1 MAIDSLL
8 TPENQLGNLPLADR
22 APTSKSDIWN
32 LSLVAGALSSGTGY
46 GAYRLSNIRS
56 DRDAEFKKITGK
68 SVKEAVPHDWS
79 YKPSYFLNPEKMHD
93 DFQMSVDNYITEQRK
108 TNPDFSR
115 IKTDQELRSDIKSDR
130 DFASQEIERNID
142 GEGLTGSAL
151 SMAGYMGGAVAGD
164 PINLASMF
172 VGAGAGST
180 VLRTVLT
187 ETAIN
192 AGVEIAQ
199 IPSRIKWER
208 SMGNKYGIGN
218 ALTDVALAGLGAGAI
233 TGLTKGIGHSFKYFD
248 KEKLPST
255 DAPSAS
261 VLDAISRNKSLG
273 SEVRDSAL
281 YNSRAAHFDE
291 NIPVREP
298 TIKDYTDHANNFM
311 ETVRAVKEHRQPN
324 LVDRSGEKAVTV
336 SRSVFGNQ
344 LEGQGLSGDNFKRL
358 ENRVENNS
366 LVTKQ
371 NEFRTRK
378 EADDFVRAQQNR
390 TDYYVQNENGKFSVY
405 ERADGEFVKSDNGN
419 KLVYDTKRKANDVA
433 KKLSEST
440 SAKHSLI
447 ENGGLFYIIKGD
459 KKLAD
464 KISNSDFVAEVK
476 VDKPIIQ
483 EVKTPNVPPTNLL
496 YYTKPNNSGRSI
508 DNEFIEANI
517 NATNKLDERI
527 KQGDSKDL
535 SPAMEADF
543 NRLIKDFPDE
553 KILIDGVEM
562 KMADLKEIIL
572 EDETILDAV
581 KVCAIG

>member
-1 MAIDSLL
+1 MPISSLL

-56 DRDAEFKKITGK
+56 DRDAEFKRVTGK

-79 YKPSYFLNPEKMHD
+79 YKPEYFLNPEKEHD
-93 DFQMSVDNYITEQRK
+93 DFQISVDNYITEQRK
-108 TNPDFSR
+108 INPDFGG
-115 IKTDQELRSDIKSDR
+115 IKTDKELRSEIKTER
-130 DFASQEIERNID
+130 DFASEEIARNVA
-142 GEGLTGSAL
+142 GEGLSGSAL
-151 SMAGYMGGAVAGD
+151 SMAGYMGGAIAGD
-164 PINLASMF
+164 PINLSSMF
-172 VGAGAGST
+172 VGAGAGAT

-192 AGVEIAQ
+192 AGIEAAQ

-208 SMGNKYGIGN
+208 SMGNSYGIGN
-218 ALTDVALAGLGAGAI
+218 ALTDVALAGFGAGAI
-233 TGLTKGIGHSFKYFD
+233 TGLAKGAGKAFKYFD
-248 KEKLPST
+248 KDKMPNT
-255 DAPSAS
+255 DAPTSS
-261 VLDAISRNKSLG
+261 VLDAISKDKTLG

-311 ETVRAVKEHRQPN
+311 ETLKAMKEHRQPN

-336 SRSVFGNQ
+336 SRSSFGEQ
-344 LEGQGLSGDNFKRL
+344 LEGQGLSNENFKRL

-371 NEFRTRK
+371 NEFNTRK
-378 EADDFVRAQQNR
+378 DADDFVRAQQNR
-390 TDYYVQNENGKFSVY
+390 TDFYVQNDNGKFSVY
-405 ERADGEFVKSDNGN
+405 ERTDGEFVKADTGN
-419 KLVYDTKRKANDVA
+419 KVVYDTKRKANDA
-433 KKLSEST
+433 SKKLSEST
-440 SAKHSLI
+440 GEKHSLV
-447 ENGGLFYIIKGD
+447 ENNGSFYIIKGD

-464 KISNSDFVAEVK
+464 KISNSSFVAEVK
-476 VDKPIIQ
+476 VNKPVIQ
-483 EVKTPNVPPTNLL
+483 EIKTPNAPPTNLL

-508 DNEFIEANI
+508 DNEFIEANV
-517 NATNKLDERI
+517 NATNKLDEII
-527 KQGDSKDL
+527 KQGESKDL

-543 NRLIKDFPDE
+543 NRLINDFPDE

-562 KMADLKEIIL
+562 KMSDLKEIIL

>member
-8 TPENQLGNLPLADR
+8 TPDNQLGNLPLADR

-32 LSLVAGALSSGTGY
+32 LSLVSGGLSSGTGY

-56 DRDAEFKKITGK
+56 DRDAEFKRITGK
-68 SVKEAVPHDWS
+68 SVKEAVPHDWA

-93 DFQMSVDNYITEQRK
+93 DFQMSVDKYITEQRK
-108 TNPDFSR
+108 INPDFSR

-130 DFASQEIERNID
+130 DLASQEIERNVD
-142 GEGLTGSAL
+142 GEGLFGSVL

-180 VLRTVLT
+180 ILRTVLT

-192 AGVEIAQ
+192 AGVEVAQ

-208 SMGNKYGIGN
+208 SMGNKYGLGD
-218 ALTDVALAGLGAGAI
+218 ALTDVALAGIGAGAI
-233 TGLTKGIGHSFKYFD
+233 TGLTKGIGRSFKYFD
-248 KEKLPST
+248 KEKLPNT
-255 DAPSAS
+255 DAPTSS
-261 VLDAISRNKSLG
+261 VLDAIARDKTLG
-273 SEVRDSAL
+273 SQARDNAL

-311 ETVRAVKEHRQPN
+311 ETVKAVKEHRQPD
-324 LVDRSGEKAVTV
+324 LIDRSGEKVVTV
-336 SRSVFGNQ
+336 SREGFGNQ
-344 LEGQGLSGDNFKRL
+344 LEGQGLSKENFKRL
-358 ENRVENNS
+358 ENRAENNS
-366 LVTKQ
+366 LITKQ
-371 NEFRTRK
+371 EEFVTRK
-378 EADDFVRAQQNR
+378 QADDFVRAQQNR
-390 TDYYVQNENGKFSVY
+390 NDFYVQNDNGKFSIY
-405 ERADGEFVKSDNGN
+405 ERSDGEFVKSDNGN
-419 KLVYDTKRKANDVA
+419 KIVFDTKRKANDAA
-433 KKLSEST
+433 KKISEST
-440 SAKHSLI
+440 GEKHSLI
-447 ENGGLFYIIKGD
+447 ENNGSFYIVKGD

-464 KISNSDFVAEVK
+464 KISNSSFVAEVK
-476 VDKPIIQ
+476 VNKPIIQ
-483 EVKTPNVPPTNLL
+483 EIKTPAVPPTNLL
-496 YYTKPNNSGRSI
+496 FYTKQNNAGRSI

-517 NATNKLDERI
+517 NATNKLDEKI
-527 KQGDSKDL
+527 KQSESKDL

-543 NRLIKDFPDE
+543 NRLINDFPDE

-562 KMADLKEIIL
+562 KMSDLKEIIL